1 MGRTFRNVVRICAL
15 TALGASACSNSRQE
29 LGTQASTAAT
39 SDDSTATDASP
50 AGPPTTTDPTSTTSA
65 TTSAAPS
72 TDLDAT
78 TSSVT
83 PTTVAPTTVMPTTT
97 VPVRHGTPGA
107 PIVVVSGLGV
117 LGWWDGTSWI
127 DSDASTADI
136 PVAAGVDFSA
146 FSLDSDVRHTVSTGI
161 DIGCEPSGGYTVTFE
176 PQVFFDPDAASF
188 AVNADWNLFPHP
200 VEQLAA
206 DDADAI
212 DIVRRQL
219 VADGLASPD
228 IRIDQLLRTDI
239 DGDGVDETLIAASN
253 PDFDLN
259 VPGRAGW
266 FSSVIIRQVIDGVAR
281 VTALNQDVHLT
292 DDPVDQTPNNAE
304 FGFDAVADFNGDGRS
319 EVTVFG
325 SFWEGALVTVYDVD
339 PAAESPRPVLQ
350 VGCGS

>member
-1 MGRTFRNVVRICAL
+1 MRICAL
-15 TALGASACSNSRQE
+15 TAIGASACSNSRQE

-39 SDDSTATDASP
+39 SSDSTATDASP
-50 AGPPTTTDPTSTTSA
+50 AGTPTTTDPTSTTSA
-65 TTSAAPS
+65 TTPAASS
-72 TDLDAT
+72 TALDAT
-78 TSSVT
+78 TSSVGST
-83 PTTVAPTTVMPTTT
+83 DTDSTVAASTVVPTTI
-97 VPVRHGTPGA
+97 VPVRHGTPEA
-107 PIVVVSGLGV
+107 PIVVVTGLGV
-117 LGWWDGTSWI
+117 LGWWDGASWI

-136 PVAAGVDFSA
+136 PVAAGVEFSA

-161 DIGCEPSGGYTVTFE
+161 DFGCEPSGGYTVTFE

-200 VEQLAA
+200 VEHLAA

-219 VADGLASPD
+219 VADGLASPEV
-228 IRIDQLLRTDI
+228 RIDQLLRTDI

-253 PDFDLN
+253 PEFDLN

-266 FSSVIIRQVIDGVAR
+266 FSIVIIRQVIDGVAR

-319 EVTVFG
+319 EVTVYG
-325 SFWEGALVTVYDVD
+325 SYWEGASATIYDVD
-339 PAAESPRPVLQ
+339 PAAESPLPVLDG
-350 VGCGS
+350 GCGS